1 MDLGPCFNLQWLMF
15 AETETL
21 CGRLKMCFGCIHTQ
35 NDASMLRRQELEY
48 TYPNKDYNSQ
58 QMSAILQIN
67 GVPYIYT
74 EPPEIGDLGMGYD
87 DHRRMSRDRGTRYSV
102 DEFILQEGN
111 PLSLLKACSV
121 RVTKMKM
128 DSTDDVMNARG
139 PCSSISKDNGGL
151 GQETDVQ
158 SSNSTCRRCT
168 ECRHLYRRHVVFTC
182 CVGVVIVTLCCVI
195 MAYTNHA
202 CGLTK
207 DNLHNRLMNI
217 EQKLHMLQR
226 KNTIAKFSKL
236 MTDKDTAFRN
246 RRRLGEEIQNMQY
259 ERRPDS
265 TGNILST
272 KASIVKRSAGCD
284 KNRKRCQ
291 RKMKRLKKK
300 INLMKAKSTGT
311 SMGTSFMHF
320 EAADNDDAPN
330 GKFHKWKY
338 ADWSYGKEKLKKQF
352 DLKTKTGDVVIDD
365 SGIYMLYAQVTLMG
379 EPDQGFSVAVHQNDG
394 RTRIL
399 AKCMMDFAPY
409 ACNQKC
415 NSSESGNPD
424 PVARIPPKSHS
435 CSSVGIFRL
444 AGGDTV
450 YLKHSKDTRVTANF
464 QGNASFFGFVKL
476 ADE

>member
-1 MDLGPCFNLQWLMF
+1 M
-15 AETETL
+15 
-21 CGRLKMCFGCIHTQ
+21 
-35 NDASMLRRQELEY
+35 
-48 TYPNKDYNSQ
+48 
-58 QMSAILQIN
+58 
-67 GVPYIYT
+67 
-74 EPPEIGDLGMGYD
+74 
-87 DHRRMSRDRGTRYSV
+87 

-246 RRRLGEEIQNMQY
+246 RRRLVRY
-259 ERRPDS
+259 
-265 TGNILST
+265 ILN
-272 KASIVKRSAGCD
+272 SAIKG
-284 KNRKRCQ
+284 CQ
-291 RKMKRLKKK
+291 RITLK
-300 INLMKAKSTGT
+300 
-311 SMGTSFMHF
+311 
-320 EAADNDDAPN
+320 
-330 GKFHKWKY
+330 
-338 ADWSYGKEKLKKQF
+338 
-352 DLKTKTGDVVIDD
+352 
-365 SGIYMLYAQVTLMG
+365 
-379 EPDQGFSVAVHQNDG
+379 
-394 RTRIL
+394 
-399 AKCMMDFAPY
+399 
-409 ACNQKC
+409 
-415 NSSESGNPD
+415 
-424 PVARIPPKSHS
+424 
-435 CSSVGIFRL
+435 
-444 AGGDTV
+444 
-450 YLKHSKDTRVTANF
+450 
-464 QGNASFFGFVKL
+464 
-476 ADE
+476 